1 MTRAPRI
8 FILANAGGGNFGNDA
23 SLEAALLWVRASI
36 PGAEVTAVCT
46 EPSEVTRRY
55 SAPGV
60 RIRVFPRSIPRWL
73 DTLLLRQPSLWL
85 NWHACLRALRGCDV
99 LMVAGTGAIHDYRDR
114 PWGWPSRFLRWI
126 LAAKLSG
133 VPVAMI
139 CVGAGPVINP
149 LSRAMMKWSAQL
161 ASRRFYRDE
170 DSRAYMASLGVD
182 ERESIVACDLTFLL
196 PTPPAPS
203 RAGAA
208 IVVGVGLMNY
218 RGWRRNEAIYRR
230 YIEQMAQLFEWLKSN
245 GYGWRVL
252 IGQTPTDLVAVD
264 DVEARL
270 GYEVMSAEDRRM
282 ESFQDVMDAVAATD
296 VVVASR
302 YHVQIAALK
311 HRVPVVSLSYGP
323 MNDAL
328 MQAAGLSQFCEQIE
342 RFDSAALA
350 KQCQRL
356 IEARTHYAALVNQK
370 VSAME
375 TALPRQLQALLDWS
389 GRRR

>member
-1 MTRAPRI
+1 MKRAPRI
-8 FILANAGGGNFGNDA
+8 FILANAGSGNFGNDA
-23 SLEAALLWVRASI
+23 SLEAALLWVRSRIA
-36 PGAEVTAVCT
+36 GAAVTAVCT
-46 EPSEVTRRY
+46 EPEEVTRRY
-55 SAPGV
+55 GVPGV
-60 RIRVFPRSIPRWL
+60 PIRVFARFIPRWL

-85 NWHACLRALRGCDV
+85 NWRACLRALRGCDV
-99 LMVAGTGAIHDYRDR
+99 LMIAGTGAIHDYRDR

-133 VPVAMI
+133 VPVELI

-149 LSRAMMKWSAQL
+149 LSRAMMKWSAEL
-161 ASRRFYRDE
+161 ASRRSYRDE
-170 DSRAYMASLGVD
+170 ASRAYMASLGVD
-182 ERESIVACDLTFLL
+182 ERRSVVACDLTLLL
-196 PTPPAPS
+196 PTPPAPA
-203 RAGAA
+203 RTGAA
-208 IVVGVGLMNY
+208 VVVGVGLMNY

-230 YIEQMAQLFEWLKSN
+230 YIGQMAQFFAWLKSK

-252 IGQTPTDLVAVD
+252 IGQTPTDLIAVN

-270 GYEVMSAEDRRM
+270 GFALMSAEDRRM
-282 ESFQDVMDAVAATD
+282 ESFQAVLDAVAATD

-311 HRVPVVSLSYGP
+311 RRVPVVSLSYGP

-328 MQAAGLSQFCEQIE
+328 MQAVGLAQFSEQIE
-342 RFDSAALA
+342 RFESAALA

-356 IEARTHYAALVNQK
+356 IEARAHYAALVNEK

-375 TALPRQLQALLDWS
+375 TALPRQLEAFLDLPD
-389 GRRR
+389 RR